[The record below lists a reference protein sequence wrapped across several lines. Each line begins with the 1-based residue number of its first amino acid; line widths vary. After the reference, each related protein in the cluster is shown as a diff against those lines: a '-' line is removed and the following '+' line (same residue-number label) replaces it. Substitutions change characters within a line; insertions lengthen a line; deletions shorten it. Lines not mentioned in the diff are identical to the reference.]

1 MDQAAFLPL
10 LNPLGFQYMHHDLQT
25 LLEKLNKFRDE
36 RDWTWFKSPK
46 NLAVS
51 IGAAELEKGEK

>member
-1 MDQAAFLPL
+1 MDQAAFLSL

-51 IGAAELEKGEK
+51 IGGSRA